1 LGRPR
6 YVFQVDEKKQNKK
19 IKRKKRERGPGGP
32 GHLGRRGQNGHAG
45 TIWTSRRS
53 SSSSSVQ
60 RTGKEQ
66 GRPGAYLEATEV
78 DGEVTVRRWRVDG
91 GSRPSKGHVQGAI
104 PSCSSLARR
113 ILSADAPG

>member
-1 LGRPR
+1 MHVQG
-6 YVFQVDEKKQNKK
+6 VSD
-19 IKRKKRERGPGGP
+19 
-32 GHLGRRGQNGHAG
+32 GQN
-45 TIWTSRRS
+45 RRLS
-53 SSSSSVQ
+53 SGE
-60 RTGKEQ
+60 RTGK
-66 GRPGAYLEATEV
+66 RAGAAEAHLEATEV